1 MDVSLQSITL
11 GAVSCAPS
19 AQMSMLLD
27 AWAWSSDD
35 VILHALPL
43 HHLHGVVNALLCPL
57 AVGATVVMATSFDAK
72 KVQWCVERGEG
83 RW

>member
-1 MDVSLQSITL
+1 
-11 GAVSCAPS
+11 
-19 AQMSMLLD
+19 MSMLLD

-57 AVGATVVMATSFDAK
+57 TVGATVVMATRFDAK
-72 KVQWCVERGEG
+72 QVHDKGSG
-83 RW
+83 